1 MSPAFFPSFEFAC
14 AFLGLLFGLLILAS
28 GFDLRRYLIPK
39 QLTVTALALGVA
51 ANLARGIWLG
61 VQGKPVW
68 ILGDNGV
75 FLATL
80 DALLFVA
87 AGFLVAFILFFLMWI
102 LGACG
107 GGDVKLFTA
116 IGAWVGAYYAI
127 LILAMTIPVILCM
140 TLGQLAFT
148 LARNAKAVPAAPG
161 AGSTSDASPKAPR
174 RLLGFS
180 LPLTIA
186 AVAVLL
192 WVFRVELHLAP
203 AAGN

>member
-14 AFLGLLFGLLILAS
+14 GFLGVLFGLLILAS
-28 GFDLRRYLIPK
+28 GFDLRRYVIPK
-39 QLTVTALALGVA
+39 EISVTALALGVA
-51 ANLARGIWLG
+51 ANQARGIWLG

-75 FLATL
+75 FLAAL
-80 DALLFVA
+80 DALLFVV

-127 LILAMTIPVILCM
+127 LILAATIPVILCM
-140 TLGQLAFT
+140 TFGQLAFT
-148 LARNAKAVPAAPG
+148 LARNAKPVPAAPG
-161 AGSTSDASPKAPR
+161 AGATTSEAPAKTPR
-174 RLLGFS
+174 RVLGFS

-192 WVFRVELHLAP
+192 WVFRV
-203 AAGN
+203 GSGS